1 MKRKG
6 KVEQPRPV
14 VPLGK
19 ETRSV
24 LPTAEAAAHLNRT
37 AQTLREWS
45 CLETGP
51 IRPVRINGRLGW
63 PVNEIR
69 RLVRRAR

>member
-1 MKRKG
+1 MKRNG
-6 KVEQPRPV
+6 KVEQPRLV

-24 LPTAEAAAHLNRT
+24 LPTAEAAAHLNRA